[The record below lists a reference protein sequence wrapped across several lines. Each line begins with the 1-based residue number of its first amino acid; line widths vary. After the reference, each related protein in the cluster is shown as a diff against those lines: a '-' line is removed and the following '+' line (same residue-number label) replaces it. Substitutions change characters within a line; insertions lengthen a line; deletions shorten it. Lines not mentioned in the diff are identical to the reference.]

1 MMVMMMVMMMMMVVV
16 VMMMV
21 LMMNNDDYRCT
32 HLSAPPQPELLD
44 PTGDKRV
51 ASSCDD
57 LEAD

>member
-1 MMVMMMVMMMMMVVV
+1 
-16 VMMMV
+16 
-21 LMMNNDDYRCT
+21 MMNNDDYRCT